1 MYTMCYCLFC
11 TAFCSQNAV
20 SVVTL
25 VISLNDHPCT
35 FGIDSLDL
43 MVSFMLLIWKKSGM
57 PNLFLSVASKS
68 TRSTYSL
75 KEVLA
80 HQILQWQFYL
90 VWADQEQLKIATTGT
105 LVDLFLALYLVTK
118 DSKSGSPKWD
128 TILLIHSIKDSESL
142 C

>member
-1 MYTMCYCLFC
+1 MRIWDCFSTFDGVIC
-11 TAFCSQNAV
+11 
-20 SVVTL
+20 VVHL
-25 VISLNDHPCT
+25 EE
-35 FGIDSLDL
+35 
-43 MVSFMLLIWKKSGM
+43 IWHALSTVFYQF
-57 PNLFLSVASKS
+57 PSVASKS